1 MRMRSRRRN
10 IVVWSSSAVPASRSA
25 DLEVIRFARRR
36 IRWWLRTGALLAVIG
51 VMRLARII
59 QVHWEPALLLTGAL
73 LTVIGVMLPNAVAL
87 LAGVPVLFFA
97 LLKGLTAKDPAGRC
111 SHRSYLA
118 PP

>member
-1 MRMRSRRRN
+1 M
-10 IVVWSSSAVPASRSA
+10 VWSSSAVPASRSG
-25 DLEVIRFARRR
+25 DQQVTRFARGR

-51 VMRLARII
+51 VMRLARMIR
-59 QVHWEPALLLTGAL
+59 VRWEPVLLLTGAL

-97 LLKGLTAKDPAGRC
+97 LLKGLTAKDAAGR
-111 SHRSYLA
+111 SSYRSYLA